1 MRWNEEARKELA
13 ESLRCRRAGLV
24 AGAVPA
30 VSVTCCL
37 VATFFSLA
45 TALHLQLDVFVTQ
58 WQQAQ
63 RDHSR
68 RLTDASHSY
77 GHFLHTL

>member
-1 MRWNEEARKELA
+1 MKKLERSWQSLCDVA
-13 ESLRCRRAGLV
+13 EQVGCWRCSCSV
-24 AGAVPA
+24 SDVVAVP
-30 VSVTCCL
+30 VWLSRCDV
-37 VATFFSLA
+37 FSLA
-45 TALHLQLDVFVTQ
+45 TALHLQLDVFVT
-58 WQQAQ
+58 QQAQ

>member
-58 WQQAQ
+58 QAQ